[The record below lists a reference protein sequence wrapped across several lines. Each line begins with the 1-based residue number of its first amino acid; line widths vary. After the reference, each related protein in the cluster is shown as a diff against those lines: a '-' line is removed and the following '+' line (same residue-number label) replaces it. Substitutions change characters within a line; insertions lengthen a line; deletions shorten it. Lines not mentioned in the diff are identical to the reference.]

1 MLTAIFLIIGLSL
14 LVMIHELGH
23 FIAAKQAGI
32 KVEEFGFGFP
42 PRIKA
47 WKRGETEYSIN
58 WLPFGGFVRIYGE
71 SKEKLRMMELETGQ
85 PVDEKRSFA
94 HQTIWRR
101 FVVIAAGISINFIA
115 GWLIISSVL
124 MIGAH
129 EAVVLAQI
137 QPGSPAEAAGL
148 LANDE
153 LVHFKTATE
162 FVDFTHAEQGKK
174 VSIDV
179 LRDSKPITVEVT
191 LRKLQSETEGP
202 LGAVV
207 SKVGFARLG
216 FFAALWQGLTTSV
229 VGIAEIFKAFG
240 GLIAQLFGHASLP
253 SNIVG
258 PVGIFGLAGDLGQLG
273 FVYLLQLLAMIS
285 LNLAA
290 LNAIPFP
297 ALDGGRILF
306 LVIEKI
312 TGRPIHAKRE
322 FWANT
327 ISFGF
332 LILLMLVITGRD
344 IVRLF

>member
-1 MLTAIFLIIGLSL
+1 MITAIFLIIGLSL

-42 PRIKA
+42 PRLKG
-47 WKRGETEYSIN
+47 WKYGETIYSIN

-71 SKEKLRMMELETGQ
+71 SKEKLRMLQEEGE
-85 PVDEKRSFA
+85 VIDEKRSFA
-94 HQTIWRR
+94 HQSLWRR

-129 EAVVLAQI
+129 EAVVLTQI

-153 LVHFKTATE
+153 LVNFKDASA
-162 FVDFTHAEQGKK
+162 FVEFTHASQGKK
-174 VSIDV
+174 VSIEV
-179 LRDSKPITVEVT
+179 LRGEEKMNVDVT
-191 LRKLQSETEGP
+191 LRKVVSDTEGP

-216 FFAALWQGLTTSV
+216 FFTALWQGLTTSV
-229 VGIAEIFKAFG
+229 EGIAEIFKAFG
-240 GLIAQLFGHASLP
+240 SLIAQLFGHANLP

-258 PVGIFGLAGDLGQLG
+258 PVGIFGVAGDLGKLG
-273 FVYLLQLLAMIS
+273 FIYLMQLLAMIS

-312 TGRPIHAKRE
+312 TGRPIQPKRE
-322 FWANT
+322 LWANT

-332 LILLMLVITGRD
+332 LLILMLVITGRD